1 MTEQTR
7 TALKKLQRL
16 DTRIADVRQE
26 VRDFDPL
33 FEEVEEPALV
43 LESELEN
50 TRKRL
55 KEMRLEE
62 RRLELSVEE
71 KQARVKKLEERLGN
85 VRNLR
90 EEAATSAELDMVRRA
105 LQSDEQEAYTLL
117 DQIRKLEDRESEV
130 SEAYKEADAQVGPAR
145 DELLAKRD
153 SVKQQLA
160 ELEERRGE
168 FAGQLAPNELRMYE
182 GIRSGGRR
190 VAVADL
196 TEDGACTNCYGV
208 VPLQVQNEIRHGTSL
223 IRCEACGVILSAPD
237 PEEEKAKAAAAAEAS
252 AEAADGAEADA
263 AEDVEEETAA
273 EA

>member
-105 LQSDEQEAYTLL
+105 LQSDEQEAYTLI
-117 DQIRKLEDRESEV
+117 DQIRKLEDREGEV
-130 SEAYKEADAQVGPAR
+130 SEAYKEAEAQVGPAR

-153 SVKQQLA
+153 AVKKQLA
-160 ELEERRGE
+160 ELEEQRGE
-168 FAGQLAPNELRMYE
+168 FAGQLAAPELKMYE

-190 VAVADL
+190 VAVAEL

-237 PEEEKAKAAAAAEAS
+237 PEAAKGEEAAEGQDV
-252 AEAADGAEADA
+252 EAASDGDA
-263 AEDVEEETAA
+263 APATEDVEEETPA